1 MYRIAICDDQKEY
14 LDMIDYTLHNY
25 CRTYN
30 ISITLKSY
38 DNSDTLV
45 EEIENKKLF
54 DAYILDIEMTPY
66 SGIEIAK
73 IIESY
78 SSTACI
84 VFLTAFSNYA
94 MEACG
99 MNIFRYVLKENLKE
113 SFPQVLD
120 EVFHRLKRLENQET
134 YIISS
139 QRRYIKLLQREII
152 YIYKKQQNIV
162 FVLLDGKEEHERTSL
177 QKVYKKLNPK
187 ELFFLD
193 RGIILNLFH
202 VRKIEG
208 QRVFMKNGY
217 YIDSNPIHITELKRF
232 LSLYW
237 GEIL

>member
-99 MNIFRYVLKENLKE
+99 MNIFRYVLIVDELAKDTTVAKAYQAWGEWQPQILITYSDLKAVGE
-113 SFPQVLD
+113 PITPKKWRR
-120 EVFHRLKRLENQET
+120 EVDTLTAKKYLQYQEM
-134 YIISS
+134 
-139 QRRYIKLLQREII
+139 RAMRE
-152 YIYKKQQNIV
+152 
-162 FVLLDGKEEHERTSL
+162 
-177 QKVYKKLNPK
+177 
-187 ELFFLD
+187 
-193 RGIILNLFH
+193 
-202 VRKIEG
+202 
-208 QRVFMKNGY
+208 
-217 YIDSNPIHITELKRF
+217 ELKAV
-232 LSLYW
+232 
-237 GEIL
+237 